1 MSDHHNQNPACPHSK
16 EHSKIFQKQHQK
28 FKLIHRVCTNNAF
41 CFPARKKQSQE
52 DFVMIYNEKLLI
64 LYN

>member
-1 MSDHHNQNPACPHSK
+1 MS
-16 EHSKIFQKQHQK
+16 
-28 FKLIHRVCTNNAF
+28 F
-41 CFPARKKQSQE
+41 CFPVRKKQSQE